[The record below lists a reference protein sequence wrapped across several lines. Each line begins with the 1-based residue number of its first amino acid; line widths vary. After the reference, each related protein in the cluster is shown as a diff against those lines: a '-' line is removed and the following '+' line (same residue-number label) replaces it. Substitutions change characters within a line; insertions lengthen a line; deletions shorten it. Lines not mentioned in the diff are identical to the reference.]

1 VVTLTIVAAELLS
14 VLYGKWLA
22 TGWLHELIDGA
33 VILGLTLPALGYF
46 FARPLTAALRE
57 KARAEAALQDLCR
70 DLDEKVRERT
80 ARLEGLNQ
88 SPQVSREELKGSRQ
102 ALRTHLA
109 LRLAAQEEDR
119 RGVARELHDGIGQ
132 SLTAA
137 KMRVEQAAGGQ
148 PWQGRES
155 RPELLLSVVPLL
167 QQSLE
172 DLKTALFRIA
182 QEALNNLAKHACAR
196 QAAVSLQS
204 DKGRSAWSSGTTGWA
219 SAPGGAGRSPA
230 AALASPPCGSGRNI
244 PAGPWSSPPPRAR
257 ARPSPPA
264 GPGRAGIRSGHDQA
278 LRDDDPAQAGVG
290 HGFLDFRVLALQYR
304 SRIQKTTS

>member
-1 VVTLTIVAAELLS
+1 MVTLTIVAAELLS

-46 FARPLTAALRE
+46 FARPLTAALRK

-88 SPQVSREELKGSRQ
+88 SPQVSQEEPKGSRQ

-155 RPELLLSVVPLL
+155 RPELLLSAVPLL

-204 DKGRSAWSSGTTGWA
+204 DKGSLCLVIRDDGVGFDARRRREEPSRGLGLTSMRERAEH
-219 SAPGGAGRSPA
+219 PGGTLVLTSTPGKGTAVTARWPRAGRDP
-230 AALASPPCGSGRNI
+230 L
-244 PAGPWSSPPPRAR
+244 RA
-257 ARPSPPA
+257 
-264 GPGRAGIRSGHDQA
+264 
-278 LRDDDPAQAGVG
+278 
-290 HGFLDFRVLALQYR
+290 
-304 SRIQKTTS
+304 